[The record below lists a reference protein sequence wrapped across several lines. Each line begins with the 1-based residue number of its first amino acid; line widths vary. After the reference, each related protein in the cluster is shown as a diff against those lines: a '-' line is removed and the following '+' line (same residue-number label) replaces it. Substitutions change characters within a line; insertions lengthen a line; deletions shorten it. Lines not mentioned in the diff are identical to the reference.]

1 MPTFAK
7 NYSQTAMQKQTI
19 AIHTVPEL
27 SDPHGALAMPVYH
40 SAAFEFNS
48 AADMEAAF
56 TGKLHKASYSRVINP
71 SVTYLEDKVTK
82 LTGAE
87 ATYAFTSG
95 MAAIHNAL
103 MTFAENG
110 KNIVTSKHLFGNT
123 FSLIGGTLRRL
134 GVKAKFIDLTNI
146 DKVREAVDDDTCCIF
161 AEIITNPQMEVA
173 DFRALA
179 EVAHQHNIPLIA
191 DTTIIPFT
199 QFCAK
204 DLGIDIEVVSST
216 KYISGGATSLG
227 GLMINYGRFDF
238 VDKRVRMELLYNLGA
253 IMTPHA
259 AYMQTLGLETLE
271 ARYRV
276 QASNALAVAKALR
289 EVEGIVS
296 VNYVG
301 LEDNPY
307 HELARS
313 QFGETAGA
321 MLTFDLPSRE
331 DCWKLIDNVKLIRR
345 ATNLFDNRSLI
356 IHPASTIFG
365 NFPAPVRR
373 SMQVNE
379 TTIRLSVGLEHP
391 DDIINDIRGA
401 IHSS

>member
-1 MPTFAK
+1 MR
-7 NYSQTAMQKQTI
+7 KQTL
-19 AIHTVPEL
+19 AIHTTPEFN
-27 SDPHGALAMPVYH
+27 DPHGALSMPVYH
-40 SAAFEFNS
+40 TAAFEFNS
-48 AADMEAAF
+48 AAEMEAAF
-56 TGKLHKASYSRVINP
+56 TGQLHKCSYSRVINP
-71 SVTYLEDKVTK
+71 TVSYLEDKVTS
-82 LTGAE
+82 LTGAT
-87 ATYAFTSG
+87 ATYAFNSG

-103 MTFAENG
+103 VTFAESG

-134 GVKAKFIDLTNI
+134 GVKSKFIDLTNI
-146 DKVREAVDDDTCCIF
+146 DKVKEAIDDDTCCIF

-179 EVAHQHNIPLIA
+179 EAAHEKNIPLIA

-199 QFCAK
+199 QFNAK

-253 IMTPHA
+253 IMTPHV

-271 ARYRV
+271 ARYTM
-276 QASNALAVAKALR
+276 QSSNALTIANALK
-289 EVEGIVS
+289 ELDGIVS

-301 LEDNPY
+301 LEENPY
-307 HELARS
+307 HNLAES
-313 QFGETAGA
+313 QFGNTAGA
-321 MLTFDLPSRE
+321 MLTFDLPTRE
-331 DCWKLIDNVKLIRR
+331 DCWKLIDHVKLIRR
-345 ATNLFDNRSLI
+345 ATNLFDNRTLI

-365 NFPAPVRR
+365 NFPAPVRK
-373 SMQVNE
+373 SMQVND
-379 TTIRLSVGLEHP
+379 TTIRLSVGLENSE
-391 DDIINDIRGA
+391 DIINDIKQA
-401 IHSS
+401 LQ

>member
-1 MPTFAK
+1 MK
-7 NYSQTAMQKQTI
+7 KQTL
-19 AIHTVPEL
+19 AIHSISEKK
-27 SDPHGALAMPVYH
+27 DPHGALSMPVYH
-40 SAAFEFNS
+40 SAAFEFDS

-56 TGKLHKASYSRVINP
+56 TGRLHKASYSRVINP
-71 SVTYLEDKVTK
+71 SVTYFEDKVSA
-82 LTGAE
+82 LTGAT

-103 MTFAENG
+103 VTFAESG

-123 FSLIGGTLRRL
+123 FSLIGGTLRRF
-134 GVKAKFIDLTNI
+134 GVKAKFIDLTDIN
-146 DKVREAVDDDTCCIF
+146 KVREAVDEDTCLIY

-179 EVAHQHNIPLIA
+179 GVAHEHDIPLIA

-199 QFCAK
+199 QFSAK

-271 ARYRV
+271 ARYKM
-276 QASNALAVAKALR
+276 QSANALAVAKALQKA
-289 EVEGIVS
+289 EGIVS

-307 HELARS
+307 HTLAKS

-321 MLTFDLPSRE
+321 MLTFELESRE
-331 DCWKLIDNVKLIRR
+331 ECWKLIDNVKLIRR

-365 NFPAPVRR
+365 NFPPPVRKT
-373 SMQVNE
+373 MQVRE
-379 TTIRLSVGLEHP
+379 TTIRLSVGLEDP
-391 DDIINDIRGA
+391 EDIINDIIQA
-401 IHSS
+401 LT

>member
-1 MPTFAK
+1 
-7 NYSQTAMQKQTI
+7 MQKQTI
-19 AIHTVPEL
+19 AIHTTPEL
-27 SDPHGALAMPVYH
+27 SDPHGALSMPVYH

-56 TGKLHKASYSRVINP
+56 TGRLHKASYSRVINP
-71 SVTYLEDKVTK
+71 TVTYFEDKITQ
-82 LTGAE
+82 LTGSA
-87 ATYAFTSG
+87 ATYAFNTG

-103 MTFAENG
+103 VTFAESG

-123 FSLIGGTLRRL
+123 FSLIGGTLRRF
-134 GVKAKFIDLTNI
+134 GVKAKFIDLT
-146 DKVREAVDDDTCCIF
+146 DVEKVKNAVDDDTCCIF

-199 QFCAK
+199 QFSAK
-204 DLGIDIEVVSST
+204 DLGVDIEVVSST

-271 ARYRV
+271 ARYKA
-276 QASNALAVAKALR
+276 QAGNALTIAKALR
-289 EVEGIVS
+289 TVEGIVS

-307 HELARS
+307 YQLAKS
-313 QFGETAGA
+313 QFGDTAGA
-321 MLTFDLPSRE
+321 MLTFDLASRE
-331 DCWKLIDNVKLIRR
+331 ACWKLIDNVKVIRR

-365 NFPAPVRR
+365 NFPPQVRKT
-373 SMQVNE
+373 MQVNE

-391 DDIINDIRGA
+391 EDIINDIKQA
-401 IHSS
+401 IL

>member
-1 MPTFAK
+1 MK
-7 NYSQTAMQKQTI
+7 QQTL
-19 AIHTVPEL
+19 AIHTAPERI
-27 SDPHGALAMPVYH
+27 DPHGALSMPVYH
-40 SAAFEFNS
+40 SAAFEFDS

-56 TGKLHKASYSRVINP
+56 TGRLHKASYSRVVNP
-71 SVTYLEDKVTK
+71 TVAYLEDKVTS
-82 LTGAE
+82 LTGAT
-87 ATYAFTSG
+87 ATYAFNSG

-103 MTFAENG
+103 VTFAESG

-123 FSLIGGTLRRL
+123 FSLIGGTLRRF
-134 GVKAKFIDLTNI
+134 GVKAKFIDLTDI
-146 DKVREAVDDDTCCIF
+146 SKVREAVDADTCCIY

-179 EVAHQHNIPLIA
+179 DIAHQHNIPLIA

-199 QFCAK
+199 RFSAK

-271 ARYRV
+271 ARYAM
-276 QASNALAVAKALR
+276 QSANALAIAKALR
-289 EVEGIVS
+289 EVEGIES

-307 HELARS
+307 YELSRS
-313 QFGETAGA
+313 QFGDTAGA
-321 MLTFDLPSRE
+321 MLTFDLPTRE

-345 ATNLFDNRSLI
+345 ATNLFDNRTLI

-365 NFPAPVRR
+365 NFPASVRR
-373 SMQVNE
+373 SMQVND

-391 DDIINDIRGA
+391 EDIINDIKQA
-401 IHSS
+401 IQ

>member
-1 MPTFAK
+1 
-7 NYSQTAMQKQTI
+7 MQKQTI
-19 AIHTVPEL
+19 AIHTVPEIG
-27 SDPHGALAMPVYH
+27 DPHGALSMPVYH

-71 SVTYLEDKVTK
+71 TVTYLEDKVTE

-103 MTFAENG
+103 MTFAESG

-391 DDIINDIRGA
+391 EDIINDIRGA
-401 IHSS
+401 IHSSKPQNPKTV

>member
-1 MPTFAK
+1 MK
-7 NYSQTAMQKQTI
+7 QQTL
-19 AIHTVPEL
+19 AIHTAPERI
-27 SDPHGALAMPVYH
+27 DPHGALSMPVYH
-40 SAAFEFNS
+40 SAAFEFDS

-56 TGKLHKASYSRVINP
+56 TGRLHKASYSRVVNP
-71 SVTYLEDKVTK
+71 TVAYLEDKVTS
-82 LTGAE
+82 LTGAT
-87 ATYAFTSG
+87 ATYAFNSG

-103 MTFAENG
+103 VTFAESG

-123 FSLIGGTLRRL
+123 FSLIGGTLRRF
-134 GVKAKFIDLTNI
+134 GVKAKFIDLTDI
-146 DKVREAVDDDTCCIF
+146 SKVREAVDADTCCIY

-179 EVAHQHNIPLIA
+179 DIAHQHNIPLIA

-199 QFCAK
+199 QFSAK

-271 ARYRV
+271 ARYAM
-276 QASNALAVAKALR
+276 QSANALAIAKALR
-289 EVEGIVS
+289 EVEGIES

-307 HELARS
+307 YELSRS
-313 QFGETAGA
+313 QFGDTAGA
-321 MLTFDLPSRE
+321 MLTFDLPTRE

-345 ATNLFDNRSLI
+345 ATNLFDNRTLI

-365 NFPAPVRR
+365 NFPASVRR
-373 SMQVNE
+373 SMQVND

-391 DDIINDIRGA
+391 EDIINDIKQA
-401 IHSS
+401 IQ

>member
-1 MPTFAK
+1 
-7 NYSQTAMQKQTI
+7 MQKQTI
-19 AIHTVPEL
+19 AIHTAPEL
-27 SDPHGALAMPVYH
+27 EDPHGALSMPVYH
-40 SAAFEFNS
+40 SAAFEFSS
-48 AADMEAAF
+48 AAEMEAAF

-71 SVTYLEDKVTK
+71 TVTYFEDIVTK
-82 LTGAE
+82 LTGAT

-103 MTFAENG
+103 ITFAESG

-134 GVKAKFIDLTNI
+134 GVKAKFIDLTDIN
-146 DKVREAVDDDTCCIF
+146 KVREAVDDDSCCIF

-179 EVAHQHNIPLIA
+179 QVAHEHNIPLIA

-199 QFCAK
+199 QFCAA

-238 VDKRVRMELLYNLGA
+238 VDKRVRMELLFNLGA
-253 IMTPHA
+253 IMTPHV

-271 ARYRV
+271 ARYRL
-276 QASNALAVAKALR
+276 QASNALTVAKALR
-289 EVEGIVS
+289 KVEGIVS

-301 LEDNPY
+301 LDDNPY
-307 HELARS
+307 YELARS
-313 QFGETAGA
+313 QFGDTAGA

-391 DDIINDIRGA
+391 DDIINDIIQA
-401 IHSS
+401 LAFHNS

>member
-1 MPTFAK
+1 MKKETL
-7 NYSQTAMQKQTI
+7 
-19 AIHTVPEL
+19 AIHTAQEL
-27 SDPHGALAMPVYH
+27 IDPHGALSMPVYH
-40 SAAFEFNS
+40 SAAFEFES

-56 TGKLHKASYSRVINP
+56 TGRMHKASYSRVVNP
-71 SVTYLEDKVTK
+71 TVTYLEDKVTA
-82 LTGAE
+82 LTGAN
-87 ATYAFTSG
+87 ATYAFSSG

-103 MTFAENG
+103 VTFAESG

-134 GVKAKFIDLTNI
+134 GVKAKFIDLTDIN
-146 DKVREAVDDDTCCIF
+146 KVREAVDEDTCCIF
-161 AEIITNPQMEVA
+161 GEIITNPQMEVA

-179 EVAHQHNIPLIA
+179 EVAHEHGIPLIA

-199 QFCAK
+199 QFSAK

-271 ARYRV
+271 ARYKT
-276 QASNALAVAKALR
+276 QASNALTIAKAL
-289 EVEGIVS
+289 EKEEGILS

-307 HELARS
+307 HNLARS
-313 QFGETAGA
+313 QFGDTAGA
-321 MLTFDLPSRE
+321 MLTFELSSRE
-331 DCWKLIDNVKLIRR
+331 ECWKLIDNVKVIRR

-365 NFPAPVRR
+365 NFPPAVRKT
-373 SMQVNE
+373 MQVKD

-391 DDIINDIRGA
+391 KDIINDIKQA
-401 IHSS
+401 LK

>member
-1 MPTFAK
+1 MR
-7 NYSQTAMQKQTI
+7 KQTL
-19 AIHTVPEL
+19 AIHTPPEQD
-27 SDPHGALAMPVYH
+27 DPHGALSMPVYH
-40 SAAFEFNS
+40 SAAFQFRS

-56 TGKLHKASYSRVINP
+56 TGRLHKASYSRVINP
-71 SVTYLEDKVTK
+71 TVTYLEDKVTR
-82 LTGAE
+82 LTGAQ
-87 ATYAFTSG
+87 ATYAFNTG

-103 MTFAENG
+103 VTFAESG

-123 FSLIGGTLRRL
+123 FSLIGGTLRRF
-134 GVKAKFIDLTNI
+134 GVKARFVDLT
-146 DKVREAVDDDTCCIF
+146 DMEKVKAAVDDDTCCIF

-179 EVAHQHNIPLIA
+179 EVAHQHGAALIA

-199 QFCAK
+199 QFSAK
-204 DLGIDIEVVSST
+204 EIGIDIEVVSST
-216 KYISGGATSLG
+216 KYVSGGATSLG

-271 ARYRV
+271 ARYRT
-276 QASNALAVAKALR
+276 QAANALTIARALR
-289 EVEGIVS
+289 ELEGIVS

-307 HELARS
+307 HQLARE

-321 MLTFDLPSRE
+321 MLTFDLASRE
-331 DCWKLIDNVKLIRR
+331 ECWRLIDNVKLIRR

-365 NFPAPVRR
+365 NFPPAVRKT
-373 SMQVNE
+373 MQVNE

-391 DDIINDIRGA
+391 EDIIEDIRLA
-401 IHSS
+401 INN

>member
-1 MPTFAK
+1 
-7 NYSQTAMQKQTI
+7 MQKQTI

-27 SDPHGALAMPVYH
+27 DDPHGALSLPVYH
-40 SAAFEFNS
+40 SAAFEFKS

-71 SVTYLEDKVTK
+71 SVTYLEDKVTE

-103 MTFAENG
+103 LTFAESG

-146 DKVREAVDDDTCCIF
+146 NKVKEAVDADSCCIF

-179 EVAHQHNIPLIA
+179 EVAHEYDIPLIA

-199 QFCAK
+199 QFSAK

-271 ARYRV
+271 ARYRM
-276 QASNALAVAKALR
+276 QSSNALAIAKALR
-289 EVEGIVS
+289 GVEGIVS

-307 HELARS
+307 YELARS

-391 DDIINDIRGA
+391 EDIFNDIRQA
-401 IHSS
+401 LTIHN

>member
-1 MPTFAK
+1 MK
-7 NYSQTAMQKQTI
+7 KQTI
-19 AIHTVPEL
+19 AIYTKPQL
-27 SDPHGALAMPVYH
+27 SDPHGALSMPVYH

-48 AADMEAAF
+48 AADMEATF
-56 TGKLHKASYSRVINP
+56 TGRLHKANYSRVTNP
-71 SVTYLEDKVTK
+71 TVTHLEDKVTS
-82 LTGAE
+82 LTGAT
-87 ATYAFTSG
+87 ATYAFNSG

-103 MTFAENG
+103 VTFAESG
-110 KNIVTSKHLFGNT
+110 KNIVTSNHLFGNT
-123 FSLIGGTLRRL
+123 FSLIGGTLRRF

-146 DKVREAVDDDTCCIF
+146 NKVKEAVDDDTCCIF

-179 EVAHQHNIPLIA
+179 DIAHQNNIPLIA

-199 QFCAK
+199 KFSAK

-238 VDKRVRMELLYNLGA
+238 VDKRVRMELFYNLGA
-253 IMTPHA
+253 IMTPHV
-259 AYMQTLGLETLE
+259 AYMQTLGLETLD
-271 ARYRV
+271 ARYAA
-276 QASNALAVAKALR
+276 QSANALAVAKALK
-289 EVEGIVS
+289 EVEGIVC

-307 HELARS
+307 HELAKS
-313 QFGETAGA
+313 QFGDTAGA

-331 DCWKLIDNVKLIRR
+331 ECWKLIDNVRLIHR
-345 ATNLFDNRSLI
+345 ATNLFDNRTLI

-365 NFPAPVRR
+365 NFPASVRK
-373 SMQVNE
+373 SMQIDD

-391 DDIINDIRGA
+391 EDIINDIKQA
-401 IHSS
+401 IQ

>member
-1 MPTFAK
+1 MK
-7 NYSQTAMQKQTI
+7 QQTL
-19 AIHTVPEL
+19 AIHTAPERI
-27 SDPHGALAMPVYH
+27 DPHGALSMPVYH
-40 SAAFEFNS
+40 SAAFEFDS
-48 AADMEAAF
+48 AADMEGAF
-56 TGKLHKASYSRVINP
+56 TGRLHKASYSRVVNP
-71 SVTYLEDKVTK
+71 TVAYLEDKVTS
-82 LTGAE
+82 LTGAT
-87 ATYAFTSG
+87 ATYAFNSG

-103 MTFAENG
+103 VTFAESG

-123 FSLIGGTLRRL
+123 FSLIGGTLRRF
-134 GVKAKFIDLTNI
+134 GVKAKFIDLTDI
-146 DKVREAVDDDTCCIF
+146 SKVREAVDADTCCIY

-179 EVAHQHNIPLIA
+179 DIAHQHNIPLIA

-199 QFCAK
+199 RFSAK

-271 ARYRV
+271 ARYAM
-276 QASNALAVAKALR
+276 QSANALAIAKALR
-289 EVEGIVS
+289 EVEGIES

-307 HELARS
+307 YELSRS
-313 QFGETAGA
+313 QFGDTAGA
-321 MLTFDLPSRE
+321 MLTFDLPTRE

-345 ATNLFDNRSLI
+345 ATNLFDNRTLI

-365 NFPAPVRR
+365 NFPASVRR
-373 SMQVNE
+373 SMQVND

-391 DDIINDIRGA
+391 EDIINDIKQA
-401 IHSS
+401 IQ

>member
-1 MPTFAK
+1 MH
-7 NYSQTAMQKQTI
+7 KQTL
-19 AIHTVPEL
+19 AIHTKPEL
-27 SDPHGALAMPVYH
+27 NDPHGALSMPVYH
-40 SAAFEFNS
+40 TAAFEFNS
-48 AADMEAAF
+48 AAEMEAAF
-56 TGKLHKASYSRVINP
+56 TGKLHKSSYSRVINP
-71 SVTYLEDKVTK
+71 TVNYLEDKVTS
-82 LTGAE
+82 LTGAT
-87 ATYAFTSG
+87 ATYAFNSG

-103 MTFAENG
+103 ITFAESG

-134 GVKAKFIDLTNI
+134 GVKSKFIDLTNI
-146 DKVREAVDDDTCCIF
+146 DKVKEAIDDNTCCIF

-179 EVAHQHNIPLIA
+179 EVAHQKNIPLIA

-199 QFCAK
+199 QFNAK

-238 VDKRVRMELLYNLGA
+238 VDKRVRMELIYNLGD
-253 IMTPHA
+253 IMTTHV

-271 ARYRV
+271 ARYTM
-276 QASNALAVAKALR
+276 QSSNALTIAKALK
-289 EVEGIVS
+289 ELDGIVS

-301 LEDNPY
+301 LEENPY
-307 HELARS
+307 HNLAKS
-313 QFGETAGA
+313 QFGNTAGA
-321 MLTFDLPSRE
+321 MLTFDLPTRE

-345 ATNLFDNRSLI
+345 ATNLFDNRTLI

-365 NFPAPVRR
+365 NFPAPVRK

-379 TTIRLSVGLEHP
+379 TTIRLSVGLEKSE
-391 DDIINDIRGA
+391 DIINDIKQA
-401 IHSS
+401 LK